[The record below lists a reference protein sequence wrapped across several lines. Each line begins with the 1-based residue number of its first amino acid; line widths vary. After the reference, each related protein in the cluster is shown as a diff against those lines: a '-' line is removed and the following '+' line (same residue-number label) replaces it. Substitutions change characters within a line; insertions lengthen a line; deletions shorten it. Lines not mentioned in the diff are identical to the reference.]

1 MWGVDSLEFFRW
13 WRFCSGSSAVV
24 AVVVVGFVVAGLFF
38 ANCRGVG
45 EERSGGF
52 RFGGAHHKLVL
63 KKMESLNYRAV
74 ISKCDTP
81 CTISANTRRIENQ
94 ENKEATFIS
103 LLRLSVRESE

>member
-1 MWGVDSLEFFRW
+1 MCRCCYVWGVDSLEFFRW

-52 RFGGAHHKLVL
+52 RFGGAHHKPIVSGSGPSRGFQISIHVVLV
-63 KKMESLNYRAV
+63 
-74 ISKCDTP
+74 I
-81 CTISANTRRIENQ
+81 
-94 ENKEATFIS
+94 
-103 LLRLSVRESE
+103 